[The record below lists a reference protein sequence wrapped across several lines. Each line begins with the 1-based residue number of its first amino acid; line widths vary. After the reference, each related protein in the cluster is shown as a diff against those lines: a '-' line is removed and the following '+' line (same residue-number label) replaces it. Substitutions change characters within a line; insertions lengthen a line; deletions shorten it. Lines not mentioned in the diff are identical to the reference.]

1 MSALTRSCFRRAR
14 RAEGFTLLELLVVL
28 VILALLAALAVPQVL
43 KYVGR
48 AKTDTA
54 RIEIQ
59 NLGSVLDLYALDVGR
74 YPTADEGLVALVERP
89 PDAKRWDGPYLK
101 SREMILDPWGN
112 PYSYRIPG
120 RNGKYDLFTLGAD
133 NAEGGEGENEDV
145 GNP

>member
-1 MSALTRSCFRRAR
+1 M
-14 RAEGFTLLELLVVL
+14 
-28 VILALLAALAVPQVL
+28 I
-43 KYVGR
+43 
-48 AKTDTA
+48 
-54 RIEIQ
+54 
-59 NLGSVLDLYALDVGR
+59 
-74 YPTADEGLVALVERP
+74 ALVERP

-120 RNGKYDLFTLGAD
+120 RNGQYDLFTLGAD